1 MVQTEQ
7 YSRRLSF
14 LLIFFIAFFSVIGI
28 KLFYLQVVKHNFYLQ
43 KALAD
48 HQGYTELDSRRGE
61 IYLQD
66 YHSSGDF
73 RVATNTTL
81 DTVFADPFL
90 IEDPLFVADNL
101 YPLLFDA
108 KIAQRAEENRL
119 KEQRKTLP
127 ADLTEEEVNDILKP
141 KSLEELKLE
150 FRNEVLG
157 KISQKVRQQIILYT
171 DPDDSIRSKV
181 KALRLPGIEVQD
193 KQIVAF
199 PPQITDT
206 KEYAGKL
213 TAILEIEPERLE
225 KLFEGQNRYTVL
237 ARKIEPDNSE
247 KIRELVKNDKEAY
260 RGIGFEQKS
269 YRFYPEK
276 RLASQVLGFVDSQ
289 GGRYGVEESY
299 DDLLKGRPGLFK
311 TKLDGLGKQITVGND
326 TVIKPAEDGSDVYLT
341 IERSV
346 QMEVERLLEEKVK
359 ETDADGGQVIVM
371 EPDTGNILA
380 MAHYPTYDP
389 NEFWTALDT
398 EEVFLEDLY
407 KDEEELQEGTA
418 NPELESR
425 QNEII
430 TFNYASGDEHYLI
443 VDDKLDKRLRILP
456 VKSEKSGETYYEK
469 FKNEVGAAV
478 YRNRLVQD
486 IYEPGSVF
494 KAITMAAAIDDGNIT
509 PNDTVNDT
517 GPIKVDEF
525 WIDNALSKHYGII
538 TMTQVLE
545 TSNNI
550 GIAWITQKLGRNLMY
565 SYIKKFGFGLR
576 TDVQLEGEKT
586 GKIESFTTWADSE
599 LVTHGFGQGI
609 SVTPLQMITAF
620 AALAND
626 GVLLQPNL
634 VKQLVHSDGTI
645 EEIDPVIVRRV
656 VSKKT
661 ADTLVAMLTSV
672 VENGQAKGALVDNY
686 LVAGKTGTSQTYRN
700 GVPLEGLGT
709 TIASFAGFA
718 PASDPEFVILVK
730 IDKPRTSQWGS
741 DVAAP
746 LFGDIAS
753 YILQY
758 QNIPP
763 DDL

>member
-14 LLIFFIAFFSVIGI
+14 LLIFFIGFFSVIAL
-28 KLFYLQVVKHNFYLQ
+28 KLFYLQVMRHDFYLE

-48 HQGYTELDSRRGE
+48 HQGYTELESRRGE

-66 YHSSGDF
+66 FHSSGAF

-81 DTVFADPFL
+81 DTVFADPYL
-90 IEDPLFVADNL
+90 IEDPLFIADKL
-101 YPLLFDA
+101 SPLLFNESTA
-108 KIAQRAEENRL
+108 IRSEENRL

-127 ADLTEEEVNDILKP
+127 AEMTEAEVNEILKP
-141 KSLEELKLE
+141 KSVEELKLE
-150 FRNEVLG
+150 FRNQILED
-157 KISQKVRQQIILYT
+157 ISQKVRQVIILYT
-171 DPDDSIRSKV
+171 DPDEAMRNKV
-181 KALRLPGIEVQD
+181 KAMKLPGIEVQD
-193 KQIVAF
+193 KQIVAY
-199 PPQITDT
+199 PPRITDT
-206 KEYAGKL
+206 KEYAGKMSAL
-213 TAILEIEPERLE
+213 LNIEPVRLE
-225 KLFEGQNRYTVL
+225 KLFEGQNRYKVL
-237 ARKIEPDNSE
+237 ATKIEPDNSE
-247 KIRELVKNDKEAY
+247 KIRELVKNDKKAY
-260 RGIGFEQKS
+260 KGIGFEQKS

-276 RLASQVLGFVDSQ
+276 KLASQVLGFVDNQ
-289 GGRYGVEESY
+289 GGRYGIEEYY
-299 DDLLKGRPGLFK
+299 DELLKGKIGLFK

-326 TVIKPAEDGSDVYLT
+326 TVIKPAEDGSDIYLT
-341 IERSV
+341 VERSI
-346 QMEVERLLEEKVK
+346 QMEVERLLK
-359 ETDADGGQVIVM
+359 ETVVSTDADGGQVIVM
-371 EPDTGNILA
+371 DPKTGDIMAL
-380 MAHYPTYDP
+380 AHYPTFDS

-407 KDEEELQEGTA
+407 KDDEDVEALN
-418 NPELESR
+418 NPDLKSR

-443 VDDKLDKRLRILP
+443 VDDKLDKRVRILP
-456 VKSEKSGETYYEK
+456 VKSEKTGDTYYEK
-469 FKNEVGAAV
+469 FKNTVGAAV
-478 YRNRLVQD
+478 YRNRVVND

-494 KAITMAAAIDDGNIT
+494 KAITMSAAIDDGNIT

-517 GPIKVDEF
+517 GPIKVDEY
-525 WIDNALSKHYGII
+525 WIDNALNKHYGLI

-550 GIAWITQKLGRNLMY
+550 GIAWITQQLGRNLLY
-565 SYIKKFGFGLR
+565 SYIKKFGFALR
-576 TDVQLEGEKT
+576 TDVQLVGEKT
-586 GKIESFTTWADSE
+586 GTVESFTTWADSE

-609 SVTPLQMITAF
+609 SVTPMQMVTAF

-626 GVLLQPNL
+626 GVLMQPNI
-634 VKQLVHSDGTI
+634 VDKIEHSDGTVDDL
-645 EEIDPVIVRRV
+645 DPIIARRV

-672 VENGQAKGALVDNY
+672 VVNGQAKGAGVKNY

-709 TIASFAGFA
+709 TIASFSGFA
-718 PASDPEFVILVK
+718 PASDPQFVILVK

-741 DVAAP
+741 DIAAP
-746 LFGDIAS
+746 LFGKIAS

-758 QNIPP
+758 KNIPP